1 VFSRRATRV
10 SRRGWIFAAVVLAA
24 AAAGCGTQGLVLQ
37 QPTQIE
43 NLRPE
48 LYSNVKVPFTVSWDD
63 ARPLRRGERY
73 MVFVDRNP
81 MAPDESIRSL
91 TDDTCKA
98 TPGCPDK
105 AYLNQNFIFPT
116 KGTSI
121 EIAVLPFQGSVPVHD
136 LYDLHKATVV
146 IVDADD
152 ARVGEEFW
160 TTSFYVNREV

>member
-1 VFSRRATRV
+1 MFSRRAIRV
-10 SRRGWIFAAVVLAA
+10 SRRGWIFAAVVVAA
-24 AAAGCGTQGLVLQ
+24 AAAGCSTQGLVLQ
-37 QPTQIE
+37 QPTQVK
-43 NLRPE
+43 NLQPE
-48 LYSNVKVPFTVSWDD
+48 LFSDPKIPVKVSWQQ
-63 ARPLRRGERY
+63 ARPLRDGERY

-121 EIAVLPFQGSVPVHD
+121 EIPILPFQGPYPVHD
-136 LYDLHKATVV
+136 LYDLHRATVV
-146 IVDADD
+146 IVDAGG

-160 TTSFYVNREV
+160 TTSFYANRGV

>member
-1 VFSRRATRV
+1 M
-10 SRRGWIFAAVVLAA
+10 
-24 AAAGCGTQGLVLQ
+24 LQ

-43 NLRPE
+43 NLQPE
-48 LYSNVKVPFTVSWDD
+48 LFSTKKVPVKVSWEQ
-63 ARPLRRGERY
+63 ARPLRDGERY

-116 KGTSI
+116 RGTSI
-121 EIAVLPFQGSVPVHD
+121 EVAILPFQGPYPVHD
-136 LYDLHKATVV
+136 LYDLHRATVV
-146 IVDADD
+146 IVDAHD

-160 TTSFYVNREV
+160 TTSFYASQGV